1 MRWSAVLSAAL
12 LGCFAC
18 REQPAAGRTQPS
30 ASAKPPARSESS
42 AMELAVAGLRVR
54 SGALPHENGVWG
66 FSEVGVDLG
75 SVRLEV
81 VHAEHGAFLPKL
93 LPEGALAIVNGGYFE
108 TNFAPSTWVKS
119 GGVELAPRRDTHRGG
134 VFAVAGPKV
143 YLGEL
148 GALSFEPELAVQ
160 SFPLIV
166 EPGGKPGIHR
176 DDGRRAARTVACL
189 RDGQLSFV
197 LLAAPRGE
205 GPTLYEADA
214 LLRAQRPR
222 GFGCSAALNL
232 DGGPSSG
239 VVFGPRVGAARSRIP
254 IAPVAYGIALWP
266 R

>member
-1 MRWSAVLSAAL
+1 MPLETNGKEWVVDGLVV
-12 LGCFAC
+12 
-18 REQPAAGRTQPS
+18 RTGAIS
-30 ASAKPPARSESS
+30 HESS
-42 AMELAVAGLRVR
+42 
-54 SGALPHENGVWG
+54 VWG
-66 FSEVGVDLG
+66 FTEVGVDLA

-81 VHAEHGAFLPKL
+81 VRAERGSPLPKL

-119 GGVELAPRRDTHRGG
+119 GGVDLSPRRDTGQGG
-134 VFAVAGPKV
+134 VLAVQGRQP

-148 GALSFEPELAVQ
+148 GKLSFEPELAVQ

-176 DDGRRAARTVACL
+176 DDGRRAARTVACVT
-189 RDGQLSFV
+189 DGQLSFV

-214 LLRAQRPR
+214 LLRAKRPS
-222 GFGCSAALNL
+222 GFGCGAALNL

-239 VVFGPRVGAARSRIP
+239 VVFGPRVGASRSRIP